1 MKCISDVLDSVL
13 THIGG
18 GHPELTP
25 EQTARNQRWIAK
37 IRQQINSAK
46 HEKPR
51 LTSAST
57 KNLRG

>member
-1 MKCISDVLDSVL
+1 MKCISDVLESVLNQIGDDSV
-13 THIGG
+13 
-18 GHPELTP
+18 ELPP

-46 HEKPR
+46 HEKTR

-57 KNLRG
+57 TKT

>member
-1 MKCISDVLDSVL
+1 MKCVSEVLDSVL
-13 THIGG
+13 NQIGDG
-18 GHPELTP
+18 SVELPP
-25 EQTARNQRWIAK
+25 EQRARNQRWIAK
-37 IRQQINSAK
+37 IRQQINSAN